1 MMPGSFLLSKGYLK
15 IVLIFLYGYLVII
28 SNESFAQTL
37 NPKSVNDNPVIL
49 VYYDTLTLP
58 SFTEFDLPV
67 RISSAYDI
75 SAISLGFYFPEE
87 YIEIDTM
94 EMINGTQGYY
104 FNITDS
110 LFNMA
115 WSNIQPLNVQAG
127 DTIINF
133 KMKTLDIS
141 GLSNTIRLELYEFS
155 EFADQFANI
164 IEGVVLEIPEI
175 KFLIPDPGDS
185 IDGNYVSLYPNPF
198 KNNTTIYFTLESESQ
213 VKITVFN
220 PAGVAL
226 NMFEEKTYPE
236 GHHEV
241 KIDGLDLAKGI
252 YLLKFEIRNPE
263 TSGSKIFKIFSIK

>member
-1 MMPGSFLLSKGYLK
+1 MSQR
-15 IVLIFLYGYLVII
+15 
-28 SNESFAQTL
+28 SFAQTSAIVMQPL
-37 NPKSVNDNPVIL
+37 FETAVPPVSL
-49 VYYDTLTLP
+49 VYKDTLTLP
-58 SFTEFDLPV
+58 SYTAFNLPV

-94 EMINGTQGYY
+94 VMIDGTQGYY
-104 FNITDS
+104 YSITDS

-127 DTIINF
+127 DTIINLE
-133 KMKTLDIS
+133 MKTLDIS
-141 GLSNTIRLELYEFS
+141 GLSNTIRLELYELS
-155 EFADQFANI
+155 EFADQYANI

-175 KFLIPDPGDS
+175 EFLIPDPDDS
-185 IDGNYVSLYPNPF
+185 IGGNYVSLYPNPF
-198 KNNTTIYFTLESESQ
+198 KDNTTIYFTLESESQ

-220 PAGVAL
+220 PVGVEL
-226 NMFEEKTYPE
+226 DMFEEKTYPE

-252 YLLKFEIRNPE
+252 YIVKFEIRNSDA
-263 TSGSKIFKIFSIK
+263 SGEKLFKLLNCR